1 MRDRRTVSDLDV
13 ESKLT
18 FHYQAPWTPQRNFF
32 LPSTRPACL
41 EELHHRAHDQTPSLQ
56 IDHQQRRTLSRERR
70 VTICVSVAPPTG
82 DYPSPHSP
90 LRGKHR
96 ARSVSTFDTHP
107 SPTDCC
113 HFSPWSRKVVW
124 AARPSDTASWSFWAK
139 GPGSPV
145 LNAPSTWTGRP
156 KLVQRLPSLHHP
168 PEGMKSDLPSR
179 ESLNAPAAVVLR
191 RASETPAQGDGV
203 PHLSP
208 RGSSRCV
215 APGGLPVWVLLEVS
229 GVGAPG

>member
-1 MRDRRTVSDLDV
+1 MKYSVSDLDV

-96 ARSVSTFDTHP
+96 ARSVSTGGARLWSDSERVNLSEVPGGPGAVPTCKRPLARDVPGVWGSVAGHSQTG
-107 SPTDCC
+107 SPT
-113 HFSPWSRKVVW
+113 
-124 AARPSDTASWSFWAK
+124 
-139 GPGSPV
+139 
-145 LNAPSTWTGRP
+145 
-156 KLVQRLPSLHHP
+156 
-168 PEGMKSDLPSR
+168 
-179 ESLNAPAAVVLR
+179 
-191 RASETPAQGDGV
+191 
-203 PHLSP
+203 LSP
-208 RGSSRCV
+208 DS
-215 APGGLPVWVLLEVS
+215 
-229 GVGAPG
+229 